1 MASGTGVASADN
13 SILPD
18 EPATPMAFMK
28 DENTPTANSDARVE
42 AVDPA
47 DSYSKFGPKQRLVI
61 IAIASTIGVLSPLS
75 SNLYT
80 PAIPAVAKDLGVST
94 DAINLT
100 ITSYLVLQGIS
111 PTLWSVIGDN
121 TGRRL
126 LYLIALT
133 VYLGSCVGLA
143 LSPNYPSVLA
153 LRAVQAVG
161 SASTTAIG
169 ASLIGDLIHVSQRG
183 GWMGNYSAMGG
194 AGTAFG
200 PVLGGLFAQYT
211 GWRGMFVFMA
221 ALAAFLLM
229 TTAVLLPETKRDIV
243 HDGSVPAPWYLQA
256 PIKWL
261 DAPKST
267 GHATGRATAGKFK
280 IDLKAPVRLLVEP
293 ECLCVVLFTGVI
305 FAVWQATMV
314 ATATLYS
321 ERYSLSETNIGL
333 TYISNGVGSL
343 CGSILT
349 GKLLDREYKRQLQRE
364 KTQDEGNEEQQPR
377 QQEVQHI
384 ELARIKPLIIPT
396 VVFLVSV
403 VALGWIMEYHVHI
416 AASITIAFFVGGLST
431 IVFAG
436 FCKWF
441 ILINFSSSSELT
453 RPSNPHRR
461 PVQEPE
467 LQRHS
472 FDEPLALS
480 YRVWWDCSHRSL
492 DPRCWCG
499 LGVYHLRG
507 RWSGI
512 LLSCVGRVVEGK
524 TLAGEAKCRKAS
536 IDERGLRGLCGSRRV
551 KPQVAPHNMCIGFE
565 NSQKRRIK
573 PSNDQLPFFFGRHS
587 TLHLSRSG

>member
-1 MASGTGVASADN
+1 MHFELLPLKSCVESQQIVPLHHTVRFVFNMASGTGVASADN

-18 EPATPMAFMK
+18 EPATPMAVMK

-229 TTAVLLPETKRDIV
+229 TTAFLLPETKRDIV

-321 ERYSLSETNIGL
+321 ERYDLSETNIGL

-436 FCKWF
+436 FS
-441 ILINFSSSSELT
+441 ILIVDLFKSQSFSATASMNLSRCLIASGGTAAIGPLIRAVGVGWAFT
-453 RPSNPHRR
+453 ICAAVGLASC
-461 PVQEPE
+461 
-467 LQRHS
+467 S
-472 FDEPLALS
+472 LALAEL
-480 YRVWWDCSHRSL
+480 W
-492 DPRCWCG
+492 
-499 LGVYHLRG
+499 RG
-507 RWSGI
+507 RHW
-512 LLSCVGRVVEGK
+512 R
-524 TLAGEAKCRKAS
+524 AKRNAAK
-536 IDERGLRGLCGSRRV
+536 
-551 KPQVAPHNMCIGFE
+551 QV
-565 NSQKRRIK
+565 
-573 PSNDQLPFFFGRHS
+573 
-587 TLHLSRSG
+587 